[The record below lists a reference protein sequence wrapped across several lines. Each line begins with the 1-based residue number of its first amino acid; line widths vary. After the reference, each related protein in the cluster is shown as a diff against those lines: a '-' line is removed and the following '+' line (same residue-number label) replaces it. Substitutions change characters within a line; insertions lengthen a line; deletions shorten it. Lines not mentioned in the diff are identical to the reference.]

1 VARGNLVDP
10 AGVGAGGVGAM
21 MWRLFQIAVFAG
33 FVWFCYAVAAED
45 GSEITRPGMM
55 MFFGAFFAWFL
66 TLFLTIYIELFAS
79 LKRRFFGKKH
89 LGHHAL
95 PVSPTDGEALDLPDA
110 LRSRGQQIR

>member
-1 VARGNLVDP
+1 
-10 AGVGAGGVGAM
+10 M

-33 FVWFCYAVAAED
+33 FVWFCYAVAADD

-95 PVSPTDGEALDLPDA
+95 PVGPTGGEALDLPDA
-110 LRSRGQQIR
+110 LRPRGQQVR